1 MTKLWENNRIGFW
14 LGTLQIVAH
23 IFFFFVQLSKT
34 LQRPATAFLVPLT
47 LLAQE
52 LDTAADSKA
61 QIHPGLPRA
70 GGIWF
75 QVYR

>member
-23 IFFFFVQLSKT
+23 IAFLVQLSKT

-61 QIHPGLPRA
+61 QIPPGLPRA